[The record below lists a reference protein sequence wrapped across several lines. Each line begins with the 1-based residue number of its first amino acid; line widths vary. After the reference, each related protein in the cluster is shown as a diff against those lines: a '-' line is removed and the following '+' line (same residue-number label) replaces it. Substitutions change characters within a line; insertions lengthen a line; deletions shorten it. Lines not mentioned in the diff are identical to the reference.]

1 MSVHGEYSRALESL
15 LSRVRE
21 LTDPAAAE
29 WVEALTSARVDRNP
43 DLSTAAGRC
52 MDVLDALDAAVGVTR
67 STDCAGNAHYLRD
80 PFDHL
85 RAHCRSLL
93 GIPS

>member
-21 LTDPAAAE
+21 LADPAAAE
-29 WVEALTSARVDRNP
+29 WIDALEGARVDRNP
-43 DLSTAAGRC
+43 DLSTAATRC
-52 MDVLDALDAAVGVTR
+52 MDVLDALDAAWSVTR
-67 STDCAGNAHYLRD
+67 STDCEEDAHYLRD

-93 GIPS
+93 GIAS